1 MLRSNKSIQ
10 TTIFNAFSLK
20 HTHHW
25 RPNSNKFSLPDS
37 TPVHPFYE
45 KSPPTHPRYNAP
57 SSPKKNRIS
66 PAVDPIGHASP
77 PHYPLPSS
85 WSTSKRNIASVP
97 FKNSI
102 VHPEG
107 VARFPSRSGR
117 RSGGC
122 GGIPHHPY
130 CCSTPREGCTP
141 GQVALCVFRRGRGRG
156 EARTGARGRVKCIM
170 WNGEW
175 IGSAREGEESF
186 DQAPLCAGKLGP
198 FSFFFFKRDGKRD
211 AAHFYSW
218 TEIAD
223 TRGGNEC
230 TTILFFSRVE
240 RFRFNFFFFPRWKWT
255 LISIDLGL

>member
-10 TTIFNAFSLK
+10 TISNAFSLK
-20 HTHHW
+20 YTHHW
-25 RPNSNKFSLPDS
+25 RPNSNKFPLPDS

-45 KSPPTHPRYNAP
+45 KPPPTHPRYNAP

-198 FSFFFFKRDGKRD
+198 FSFFFFL
-211 AAHFYSW
+211 
-218 TEIAD
+218 
-223 TRGGNEC
+223 RGMGRGTPRIFIPGPKLLIRGEETNVPRF
-230 TTILFFSRVE
+230 FFSLESRGLGLI
-240 RFRFNFFFFPRWKWT
+240 FFFPPVGNER
-255 LISIDLGL
+255 

>member
-10 TTIFNAFSLK
+10 TISNAFSLK

-25 RPNSNKFSLPDS
+25 RPNSNKFPLPDS

-45 KSPPTHPRYNAP
+45 KPPPTHPRYNAP

-141 GQVALCVFRRGRGRG
+141 GQVALCVFRRERGRG

-198 FSFFFFKRDGKRD
+198 FSFFFFFKRDGKRD

-240 RFRFNFFFFPRWKWT
+240 RFRFNFFFPRWKWT

>member
-1 MLRSNKSIQ
+1 MLCSNKSIQ
-10 TTIFNAFSLK
+10 TISNAFSLK

-25 RPNSNKFSLPDS
+25 RPNSNKFPLPDS

-45 KSPPTHPRYNAP
+45 KPPPTHPRYNAP

-117 RSGGC
+117 RSGRC

-198 FSFFFFKRDGKRD
+198 FSFFFFL
-211 AAHFYSW
+211 
-218 TEIAD
+218 
-223 TRGGNEC
+223 RGMGRGTPRIFIPGPKLLIRREETNVPRFFFSLESRGLGLIFFFSPVGNE
-230 TTILFFSRVE
+230 R
-240 RFRFNFFFFPRWKWT
+240 
-255 LISIDLGL
+255 